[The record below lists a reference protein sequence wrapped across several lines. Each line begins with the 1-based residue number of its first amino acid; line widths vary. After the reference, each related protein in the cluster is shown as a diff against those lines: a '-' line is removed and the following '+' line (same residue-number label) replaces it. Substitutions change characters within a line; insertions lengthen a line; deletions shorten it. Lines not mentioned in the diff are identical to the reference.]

1 MTSEERLAKLPTKL
15 QNVVR
20 MLAGA
25 PKVLKTEMLLAFAQ
39 KMPPL
44 PEGMQGRLE
53 QVHECTTPFFVH
65 AKIENAKVR
74 LYFDAPKE
82 APTVRAFAGM
92 LAEGLEG
99 ESPEAVLGVPED
111 FYTLARLEEIITPLR
126 LRGLQAVLS
135 RIKRQ
140 VREAQEST
148 PRG

>member
-1 MTSEERLAKLPTKL
+1 MSEERLALLPPRLKSAL
-15 QNVVR
+15 QT
-20 MLAGA
+20 LGSA
-25 PKVLKTEMLLAFAQ
+25 PKALKIELLLEFAR

-65 AKIENAKVR
+65 AEIKDQRVH

-82 APTVRAFAGM
+82 APTVRAFAGL

-99 ESPEAVLGVPED
+99 ESPEAVLAVPED

-126 LRGLQAVLS
+126 LRGLQAVLT

-140 VREAQEST
+140 VREAQN
-148 PRG
+148 